1 MDSRDR
7 LPLIHEQ
14 PSSQKQSHQER
25 EKNQQNQTK
34 KDSESTEP
42 AFRIENREKKS
53 REIDRGGPDP
63 IESEAIQKEQV
74 AIQKEASK
82 AHHLKAW
89 CAYLKGQETQCFIFQ
104 PRT

>member
-14 PSSQKQSHQER
+14 PSSQKTEPSRKRKESAESHQ
-25 EKNQQNQTK
+25 KNF
-34 KDSESTEP
+34 ESTEP
-42 AFRIENREKKS
+42 TFRIENREKKS